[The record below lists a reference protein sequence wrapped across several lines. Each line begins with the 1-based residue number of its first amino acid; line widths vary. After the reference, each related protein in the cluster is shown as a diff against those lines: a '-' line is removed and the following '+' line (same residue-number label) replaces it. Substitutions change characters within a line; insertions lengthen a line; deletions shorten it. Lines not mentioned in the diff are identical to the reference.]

1 MEAARPRTVR
11 QRPRR
16 GSTARPLDTRLA
28 RVSTLV
34 LVVPLLLLTLTV
46 ARPGPLPAPTLPAV
60 FDEETALALTTE
72 LTGRHPRREPGSP
85 GADAAAR
92 WVAQK
97 FALYG
102 LDVDVDKWET
112 DIPDLGRTGLTN
124 VAAVVPGR
132 SRDIV
137 AVVAHRDT
145 TARGPG
151 ANDNASGTAALI
163 ELARA
168 YAAAGT
174 AAGRAQ
180 PQHTLVFLSDDGGA
194 YGGVGV
200 ARFAQRERFRGRV
213 LAAVV
218 LDGLAGRR
226 RPRLEVTGD
235 ASRSPAPALVRTASA
250 RVEEQ
255 TRRPPAQ
262 PSVLRQLVDLGLPFA
277 YGDQAPLLG
286 AGVSAVRLT
295 TADDSG
301 DSAAIDNL
309 ERLDEVRFARLGS
322 AAQTLLASLDGGAEL
337 VRGTAATMMVGDR
350 FVRGWAL
357 GVVFLAA
364 AVPFL
369 VIVTDLVARCR
380 RRQIPLLPALRG
392 MRSRLLVALWIGAV
406 LWLGTAAGVL
416 PDGVA
421 RPLPPS
427 GPAATD
433 WPFVGLAVLGLLA
446 LAGWLLAR
454 PRLRRL
460 RPPTAEEELAGFTVA
475 LATLGVVA
483 LATAVASPLALLF
496 VLPSLYAWLWLVQL
510 HATGPRWAK
519 DVLFGL
525 GFAGPVLAL
534 VSLATRF
541 DLGPDTLLYVTG
553 LVSVG
558 YLPWT
563 RVVLVLAWAAVAAQL
578 GALVVGRYAPYADGV
593 SAPPRGPVRE
603 SIRRAVVAAQSRRR

>member
-1 MEAARPRTVR
+1 METARPRTAR

-34 LVVPLLLLTLTV
+34 LVVPVLLLTLTV

-60 FDEETALALTTE
+60 FDAETALALTAE
-72 LTGRHPRREPGSP
+72 LAGRHPRRQPGSP

-92 WVAQK
+92 WVEGK
-97 FALYG
+97 LALYG
-102 LDVDVDKWET
+102 LDVDVDRWEE
-112 DIPDLGRTGLTN
+112 DIPDLGRASLTN
-124 VAAVVPGR
+124 VAAVIPGR
-132 SRDIV
+132 SRDVV
-137 AVVAHRDT
+137 AVIAHRDT
-145 TARGPG
+145 TTRGPG

-174 AAGRAQ
+174 TAGRAQ

-194 YGGVGV
+194 YGGIGV
-200 ARFAQRERFRGRV
+200 ARFAQRERFRGRM

-226 RPRLEVTGD
+226 RPRLEVAGD

-262 PSVLRQLVDLGLPFA
+262 PSVLRQLVDLGLPFG

-301 DSAAIDNL
+301 DSAPTDNPAQ
-309 ERLDEVRFARLGS
+309 LDETRFARLGS

-337 VRGTAATMMVGDR
+337 ARGTAASLVVGDR

-357 GVVFLAA
+357 GLVFLAA
-364 AVPFL
+364 TVPFL
-369 VIVTDLVARCR
+369 VVVTDLVARCR
-380 RRQIPLLPALRG
+380 RRRIPLLPAVRA
-392 MRSRLLVALWIGAV
+392 MRSRLLVALWVGAL
-406 LWLGTAAGVL
+406 LWLGAAAGVL
-416 PDGVA
+416 PDGTA
-421 RPLPPS
+421 RPLPPN
-427 GPAATD
+427 GPSATD
-433 WPFVGLAVLGLLA
+433 WPVVGLAVLAALA

-454 PRLRRL
+454 PRLRGVRQ
-460 RPPTAEEELAGFTVA
+460 PSAEEELAGYTVA
-475 LATLGVVA
+475 LAGLAVIA
-483 LATAVASPLALLF
+483 LATALASPLALLF

-534 VSLATRF
+534 ASLATRF
-541 DLGPDTLLYVTG
+541 DLGADTLLYVTG
-553 LVSVG
+553 LASVG

-563 RVVLVLAWAAVAAQL
+563 RLVLVLAWAAVAAQL
-578 GALVVGRYAPYADGV
+578 GALVVARYAPYADGV
-593 SAPPRGPVRE
+593 AVPPRGPLRE
-603 SIRRAVVAAQSRRR
+603 SVRRAVASAQSRRR